1 MPDRDLSESLRMDGA
16 DWMDVVERARLEEEN
31 VRRRA
36 GLAPSPVPLSKRRR
50 PPRRLL
56 PSGSQALRARAVGRV
71 ASGFGRGLLAGLA
84 GTLALTALQQLTQ
97 RTSDAPA
104 RALHRTLGLTAET
117 EAQRQRLA
125 LLAHLAYGSL
135 LGGLRGFLDGAGMP
149 GRAGAVAHFG
159 IVEGLALAVLPTLG
173 DTPPVTE
180 WEPKDIAAHMALH
193 AVYAGVTGSV
203 YELLEA

>member
-1 MPDRDLSESLRMDGA
+1 MRDWDLSESLRMDGGE
-16 DWMDVVERARLEEEN
+16 WTDVVERARLEEEN

-36 GLAPSPVPLSKRRR
+36 GLAPSPVPLSRRRR
-50 PPRRLL
+50 PPRNPLRT
-56 PSGSQALRARAVGRV
+56 GSPGRRARAVGRV

-84 GTLALTALQQLTQ
+84 GTLVLTGLQRLTR

-104 RALHRTLGLTAET
+104 RALHRTLGVTAGT

-149 GRAGAVAHFG
+149 GRPGAVAHFG

-180 WEPKDIAAHMALH
+180 WEPRDIAAHLALH
-193 AVYAGVTGSV
+193 AVYAGVTGTV
-203 YELLEA
+203 YDLLEA